1 MSRTS
6 ESSIV
11 TKCAL
16 VMDTLTRARQPLAF
30 SEIVSE
36 TGFVK
41 SSCHRILAVLQG
53 EGLVAYDP
61 VSRTYRSGDRLQ
73 AWARAALRRTDLQ
86 QAAQDVMSDLCESS
100 RMNVALS
107 ILDNDTI
114 LYLRTTDFFSVR
126 FASHTGDHAPLHCTA
141 AGKVFLA
148 HMKPARLQATLADLR
163 LEKFTEH
170 TKTSLEPLLAE
181 FPSIRENGF
190 AVARGEETLQVTGVA
205 APIWNEQGQL
215 AACLSLWSVLDKASQ
230 EEVIAQSATVIA
242 SASEIAKRLS

>member
-11 TKCAL
+11 TKCAM
-16 VMDTLTRARQPLAF
+16 VMDLLTRSRKPLAF
-30 SEIVSE
+30 SEIVAE

-53 EGLVAYDP
+53 EGLVAYDKA
-61 VSRTYRSGDRLQ
+61 SRCYRTGDRLQ
-73 AWARAALRRTDLQ
+73 NWARAALRRTDLQ
-86 QAAQDVMSDLCESS
+86 QAAHDAMSDLCESL

-114 LYLRTTDFFSVR
+114 LYLRTVDFYSVR
-126 FASHTGDHAPLHCTA
+126 FASHAGDHAPLHCTA

-148 HMKPARLQATLADLR
+148 HMKPARLQATLANLR

-205 APIWNEQGQL
+205 APIWNEQGQM
-215 AACLSLWSVLDKASQ
+215 AACLSLWSVRDHTRQ
-230 EEVIAQSATVIA
+230 EEVIAQSGIVISA
-242 SASEIAKRLS
+242 ASEISERLL

>member
-16 VMDTLTRARQPLAF
+16 VMDVLTGARRPLAF
-30 SEIVSE
+30 SEIVAE

-41 SSCHRILAVLQG
+41 SSCHRILAVLQS
-53 EGLVAYDP
+53 EELIAYDKA
-61 VSRTYRSGDRLQ
+61 SRTYRKGERLQ
-73 AWARAALRRTDLQ
+73 SWAKAALRRTDLQ

-114 LYLRTTDFFSVR
+114 LYLRTVDFNNVR
-126 FASHTGDHAPLHCTA
+126 FASHAGDHAPLHCTA

-148 HMKPARLQATLADLR
+148 HMKPARLQATLANLK

-181 FPSIRENGF
+181 FPSIRENGI
-190 AVARGEETLQVTGVA
+190 AVAKGEEALQVTGVA
-205 APIWNEQGQL
+205 APIWNEQDQV
-215 AACLSLWSVLDKASQ
+215 AACLSLWSVRDHASQ
-230 EEVIAQSATVIA
+230 EEVVAQGAKVIA
-242 SASEIAKRLS
+242 SASEIAARLS